1 MSALTPDGDADTP
14 RGAAADAPPDASPA
28 DSPAD
33 PPPGATA
40 GNSVGKTVRVLA
52 ALGRLGGFGRL
63 TEIADAAGV
72 PKAST
77 HRILA
82 TLIAEGFVTSD
93 GSRRYGPGTGL
104 RALAANIAANE
115 QHGIEAV
122 LQRLQARVGH
132 TVHLAVLSG
141 DQATITYVADA
152 GRVFQIAWHV
162 GTRLPLH
169 ATALGKAILAHLDPH
184 EADEIIV
191 RTGLP
196 ALTEHT
202 ITDPRRLGE
211 HLARVRERGYA
222 ADSGESDDVLC
233 TIAAP
238 VLSAEGR
245 PLGAV
250 SIAALA
256 PLTPPR
262 ELEELA
268 PEVCEA
274 AGDVA
279 RRS

>member
-1 MSALTPDGDADTP
+1 MSSRTPDGSDT
-14 RGAAADAPPDASPA
+14 S
-28 DSPAD
+28 
-33 PPPGATA
+33 A

-82 TLIAEGFVTSD
+82 TLIAEGFVTAD
-93 GSRRYGPGTGL
+93 GTRRYGPGTGL

-122 LQRLQARVGH
+122 LQRLQAQVGH
-132 TVHLAVLSG
+132 TVHLAVPSG

-152 GRVFQIAWHV
+152 GRIFQIAWHV
-162 GTRLPLH
+162 GMRLPLH
-169 ATALGKAILAHLDPH
+169 ATALGKAILAHLDP
-184 EADEIIV
+184 DETDDIIG

-196 ALTEHT
+196 ALTEQT
-202 ITDPRRLGE
+202 VTDPLRLRA
-211 HLARVRERGYA
+211 HLAQVRERGYA
-222 ADSGESDDVLC
+222 ADHGESDDVLC

-238 VLSAEGR
+238 VLSDEGR

-256 PLTPPR
+256 PLIPPGG
-262 ELEELA
+262 LEGLA
-268 PEVCEA
+268 PAVREA
-274 AGDVA
+274 AADVA